1 MPISPPT
8 ASCILFHLV
17 RTTLAYRVLLRDYS
31 TSGTF
36 FDALC
41 TFKPSPSSLLETSM
55 TLVLLLLY
63 FITVIYFYI
72 CLRSLTGEIY
82 NNKDQKTTPW
92 YFSIELQGPVLSQEL
107 NKRTWCG
114 LVCSEGVEKKPSFH

>member
-8 ASCILFHLV
+8 ASCILFRLV